1 MWVNTLPPP
10 WSRCQDLECQIK
22 RINSSLEGNSTKL
35 RESQKEKQLNITKVG
50 SQPPPSYWK
59 IRTPIA
65 KAIWGMIHIVKY
77 LHSFREASVSASGP
91 WHRLASCSTSQ
102 RCMILPMEML
112 IILAEM
118 LILHDVAAFRLTTLL
133 SLTQFPS
140 SDFLK
145 RSFPKVLRYHHPGR
159 WILNDLKAGI
169 WVILSIVQPGLQH
182 RNRIQGTFSLAMLV
196 SSSFISYMSICN
208 LLASDL

>member
-10 WSRCQDLECQIK
+10 WSRCQDLQCQIN

-102 RCMILPMEML
+102 RCMILPMEL
-112 IILAEM
+112 LILAEM
-118 LILHDVAAFRLTTLL
+118 LILHDVAAFRWTTLL
-133 SLTQFPS
+133 SL
-140 SDFLK
+140 K
-145 RSFPKVLRYHHPGR
+145 KVF
-159 WILNDLKAGI
+159 
-169 WVILSIVQPGLQH
+169 SQ
-182 RNRIQGTFSLAMLV
+182 SLALSPPRSMD
-196 SSSFISYMSICN
+196 FEWP
-208 LLASDL
+208 